1 MNLIRIKNL
10 DQIINPLI
18 RYFVAMKANDV
29 SYFDLLT
36 WVEPPPLQAMGRDEA
51 PPYISDFVGLLAN
64 VTFPASCLLE

>member
-1 MNLIRIKNL
+1 MSLIRIKNL

-18 RYFVAMKANDV
+18 ICVAMKADDV

-51 PPYISDFVGLLAN
+51 PPYISDFVGLLAK

>member
-1 MNLIRIKNL
+1 
-10 DQIINPLI
+10 
-18 RYFVAMKANDV
+18 MKAD
-29 SYFDLLT
+29 DLFYLEVLT